1 MIYLA
6 QVPET
11 PAGQKAFLHKAA
23 WALLGLALGK
33 KASRLADSLRFG
45 PHGKPYLEN
54 GPHFSLSHTKGLVL
68 CAVEEWNTGADGE
81 YLRSFSP
88 RLRERV
94 FTPEER
100 EEALSSSSPDRA
112 FTTLWTLKESY
123 MKLTGLGL
131 AQGAET
137 LRFRLEGGQP
147 FLEGG
152 QPFLE
157 GGEAFFRTA
166 VWEGYSISQC
176 GEQPF
181 AMEICSVDFHLLN
194 LKEDPQ

>member
-1 MIYLA
+1 
-6 QVPET
+6 
-11 PAGQKAFLHKAA
+11 
-23 WALLGLALGK
+23 
-33 KASRLADSLRFG
+33 
-45 PHGKPYLEN
+45 
-54 GPHFSLSHTKGLVL
+54 
-68 CAVEEWNTGADGE
+68 
-81 YLRSFSP
+81 
-88 RLRERV
+88 
-94 FTPEER
+94 
-100 EEALSSSSPDRA
+100 
-112 FTTLWTLKESY
+112 

-181 AMEICSVDFHLLN
+181 AMEICPVDFHLLN
-194 LKEDPQ
+194 LREDPQ

>member
-1 MIYLA
+1 
-6 QVPET
+6 
-11 PAGQKAFLHKAA
+11 
-23 WALLGLALGK
+23 
-33 KASRLADSLRFG
+33 
-45 PHGKPYLEN
+45 
-54 GPHFSLSHTKGLVL
+54 
-68 CAVEEWNTGADGE
+68 
-81 YLRSFSP
+81 
-88 RLRERV
+88 
-94 FTPEER
+94 
-100 EEALSSSSPDRA
+100 
-112 FTTLWTLKESY
+112 

-137 LRFRLEGGQP
+137 LRFRLEGGQPFLEGGQP

-181 AMEICSVDFHLLN
+181 AMEICPVDFHLLN
-194 LKEDPQ
+194 LREDPQ

>member
-1 MIYLA
+1 
-6 QVPET
+6 
-11 PAGQKAFLHKAA
+11 
-23 WALLGLALGK
+23 
-33 KASRLADSLRFG
+33 
-45 PHGKPYLEN
+45 
-54 GPHFSLSHTKGLVL
+54 
-68 CAVEEWNTGADGE
+68 
-81 YLRSFSP
+81 
-88 RLRERV
+88 
-94 FTPEER
+94 
-100 EEALSSSSPDRA
+100 
-112 FTTLWTLKESY
+112 

-181 AMEICSVDFHLLN
+181 AMEICPVDFHLLN
-194 LKEDPQ
+194 LKEAPQ

>member
-1 MIYLA
+1 
-6 QVPET
+6 
-11 PAGQKAFLHKAA
+11 
-23 WALLGLALGK
+23 
-33 KASRLADSLRFG
+33 
-45 PHGKPYLEN
+45 
-54 GPHFSLSHTKGLVL
+54 
-68 CAVEEWNTGADGE
+68 
-81 YLRSFSP
+81 
-88 RLRERV
+88 
-94 FTPEER
+94 
-100 EEALSSSSPDRA
+100 
-112 FTTLWTLKESY
+112 

-181 AMEICSVDFHLLN
+181 AMEICPVDFHLLN